1 MDRSSVPAAFFPFL
15 GPIIQKMEFSFIPT
29 YVTDFFYAS
38 LQNIKANREA
48 SQNKV
53 WIYVSVFVY
62 Y

>member
-1 MDRSSVPAAFFPFL
+1 MDRSSVPPAFFPFL

-38 LQNIKANREA
+38 VQKIKANREA

-53 WIYVSVFVY
+53 
-62 Y
+62 